1 MKRIPFLLLVV
12 FFLSGCGGLYFK
24 ESPTNIPPLR
34 LESISRL
41 GFREQW
47 LGVVFNG
54 EKIGFSHLKIEDTV
68 SPGLFRVDSD
78 GVVYLNFMGFKKE
91 IIMKSAEWVNSDLT
105 LVQFESERVMDGEKI
120 LVRGWVEGGRLQVK
134 VTGEG
139 YEEEKK
145 YTLPG
150 PLYAMGLINLIPH
163 FQGLEVGR
171 TYSNWVYDVLSQS
184 VQELM
189 QEVTGLE
196 EGELLD
202 EPAFRIETTLAGLS
216 TTSWVNARGET
227 LLEKALHGILITARE
242 SETAAK
248 EFIYQGSLG
257 KKDLLLDFSLIKT
270 EVKIPCPRQIRKLDI
285 IFAGLDNGTFLNED
299 ERQKIKI
306 VSLDTGKNYRFLV
319 EVPDLS
325 GYKSEP
331 VPIRDDRYKR
341 YLLPTGSIQSNH
353 PDIVKLSSDII
364 AGETDALKLVGRL
377 TSWVDKEIK
386 DNPADSFTALNVLH
400 SREGECQAHSYLY
413 AALARAAG
421 IPTKIVSGLVYVE
434 DTGFLYHSWA
444 ESYVGYWLSVDPTLG
459 QVNVDATHI
468 KLIEG
473 EDIQSLSPLVNIVG
487 RVQAVINAYDY
498 HIFICH

>member
-1 MKRIPFLLLVV
+1 VKRIPFLLLVI
-12 FFLSGCGGLYFK
+12 FFLSGCGGFYLK
-24 ESPTNIPPLR
+24 ESPTNIPPLH
-34 LESISRL
+34 LESISQL

-54 EKIGFSHLKIEDTV
+54 KKIGFSHLKIEDTA
-68 SPGLFRVDSD
+68 SPDLFRVESD

-91 IIMKSAEWVNSDLT
+91 IIIKDIEWVNSDLT
-105 LVQFESERVMDGEKI
+105 LVRFESERVMDGEKI
-120 LVRGWVEGGRLQVK
+120 LARGWVEGGRLQVK
-134 VTGEG
+134 VVGEG

-145 YTLPG
+145 YALPG
-150 PLYAMGLINLIPH
+150 PLYAMGLINFIPH
-163 FQGLEVGR
+163 FQGLEVGM

-184 VQELM
+184 VQELT

-227 LLEKALHGILITARE
+227 LLEKALHGILITARD
-242 SETAAK
+242 SEVTAK

-270 EVKIPCPRQIRKLDI
+270 EVKIPCPRRIRKLDI
-285 IFAGLDNGTFLNED
+285 ILTGLDNGAFLNED
-299 ERQKIKI
+299 ERQKIKV
-306 VSLDTGKNYRFLV
+306 VSLDTGKNYQFLV

-331 VPIRDDRYKR
+331 IPIRDDRYKR

-364 AGETDALKLVGRL
+364 AGETDALKVVERL
-377 TSWVDKEIK
+377 ISWVDREIK
-386 DNPADSFTALNVLH
+386 DSPADSFTALNVLR
-400 SREGECQAHSYLY
+400 SREGECQAHTYLY
-413 AALARAAG
+413 AALARAVG

-473 EDIQSLSPLVNIVG
+473 EDVQSLSPLVNIVG
-487 RVQAVINAYDY
+487 RVQASINGYEPQ
-498 HIFICH
+498 